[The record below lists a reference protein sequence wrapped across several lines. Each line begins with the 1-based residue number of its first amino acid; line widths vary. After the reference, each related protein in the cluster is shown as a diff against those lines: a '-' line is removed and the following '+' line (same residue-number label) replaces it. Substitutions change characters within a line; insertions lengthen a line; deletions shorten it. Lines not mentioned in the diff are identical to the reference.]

1 MKTYR
6 VFGVKRWTATVEAE
20 SEEEAKKVALE
31 AEDKWQYTIAE
42 VEELEEEEWDT
53 HILHNTEGGVD

>member
-6 VFGVKRWTATVEAE
+6 VFGVKRWSTTVEAE
-20 SEEEAKKVALE
+20 NEEEAKKAALA
-31 AEDKWQYTIAE
+31 AEDQWQYSIAE
-42 VEELEEEEWDT
+42 IEELEEEEWDT